1 MVLSS
6 QVNVTEG
13 NIAVCFKDHYRPGG
27 TGNDCFLTAQRGSSA
42 GRWSAQ
48 DSVES
53 AGSDYHQNLPQI
65 KAASGCSFNL
75 QLGDQTNPAKINI
88 TFRKFGTQSAAQL
101 VLDEGNRTALQA
113 DVQVEGEVV
122 RRWNGSGYYLDTSG
136 CRRSGVFYEPG
147 TAACDSE
154 ASSITCD
161 ATSVLST
168 AACGPGERCHG
179 NGQCTWMAT
188 CTATASTV
196 IDLHGNVTSVPDRC
210 AYTLLAEAGVQ
221 VLAVFRERRRLD
233 VSFLDRVILRLDEQN
248 VDIQLGQ
255 GGRVQLNDTDLILNG
270 SPLQRHGVELL
281 KDRTGVAAKIL
292 SSSFN
297 TSVFFDGYTA
307 QIHVM
312 GSGDRP
318 LQGLCGNSS
327 RALSELRL
335 YEFNSSSCETKHQ
348 EPDDR
353 SISCTAVTERCNLL
367 KEAPFAACHNLTDP
381 EPFVTACINTLC
393 KYPAVDDL
401 RCQFHEAY
409 ARTCSLHSN
418 RTLQGWRSEARCSS
432 PQAFCQDTFC
442 SDHEFCAK
450 NIGGETSCFCRA
462 TFASKYRSANTLGE
476 PTVCGQNAA
485 SVSLVG
491 CLLEEKGI
499 DYSELHLNNQSCTGQ
514 RDDQT
519 HMVTFTFDR
528 TNTCGTVVMANNSQ
542 IIYKNTIKTPNASSP
557 DAIVRHEPVKIDFS
571 CFYSQPD
578 IKSMAFRIKDSSVI
592 QQIVS
597 GSWSYTLNMT
607 AFTDAGRTH
616 KITSSTEVR
625 LEQTVWVELK
635 TTGLEEGL
643 VAVVTD
649 SCWATSEPSANGS
662 LRYDLIIAGCANPAD
677 ETVQVE
683 ANGRGTSNHF
693 SFKMFQFSGHSGDI
707 YLHCKVK
714 LCVNKSGSCSP
725 SCGKSSRGRRSA
737 ELEPED
743 RNPAVITMSWSD

>member
-75 QLGDQTNPAKINI
+75 QLGDQTNPAKVSEVLIHPDVELGN
-88 TFRKFGTQSAAQL
+88 FEKLDPLKPVHL
-101 VLDEGNRTALQA
+101 VL
-113 DVQVEGEVV
+113 
-122 RRWNGSGYYLDTSG
+122 TSG
-136 CRRSGVFYEPG
+136 FVPGVFYEPG

-307 QIHVM
+307 QIHPV
-312 GSGDRP
+312 RP
-318 LQGLCGNSS
+318 LNVASMFLCLAS
-327 RALSELRL
+327 LTPRL
-335 YEFNSSSCETKHQ
+335 LTSPFYPSVSC
-348 EPDDR
+348 D
-353 SISCTAVTERCNLL
+353 SCNLL